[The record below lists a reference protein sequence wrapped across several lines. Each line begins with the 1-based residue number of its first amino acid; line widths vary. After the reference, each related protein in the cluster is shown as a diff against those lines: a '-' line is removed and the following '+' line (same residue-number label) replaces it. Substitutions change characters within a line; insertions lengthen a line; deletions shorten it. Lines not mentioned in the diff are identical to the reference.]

1 MTISAKRYYSL
12 YEVDENVFIPDLVFR
27 KQACRMQS
35 YKTKDE
41 TITVSNIDYLIH
53 SLKYRKH
60 YYDHDQ
66 IAEGIGITS
75 AA

>member
-12 YEVDENVFIPDLVFR
+12 YEVDENVLYLMVFR

-35 YKTKDE
+35 YKTKE

-75 AA
+75 AT

>member
-12 YEVDENVFIPDLVFR
+12 YEVDENVLYLMVFR

-41 TITVSNIDYLIH
+41 TIIVSNIDYLIH

-75 AA
+75 AT